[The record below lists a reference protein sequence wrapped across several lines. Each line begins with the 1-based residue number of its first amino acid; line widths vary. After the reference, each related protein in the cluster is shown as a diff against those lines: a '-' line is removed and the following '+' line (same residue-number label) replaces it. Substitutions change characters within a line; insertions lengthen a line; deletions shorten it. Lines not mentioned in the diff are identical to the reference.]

1 MRITSG
7 ILKGREVRVPH
18 TGVRPSQD
26 RLRQSLFSSLGNRL
40 DGWRVLDLFAGA
52 GALGLEA
59 WSRGAAEVCWV
70 ERDPKV
76 FAALRENVERLCGGA
91 GGGATR
97 CVRGDALHIEA
108 LAATLGAFDLVLA
121 DPPYAALA
129 EGRAPEEIL
138 LRDLARFG
146 VCRAGGFFVIET
158 AAETAPPTPPDW
170 EMLRDR
176 AVGGSRWRLYRRSA
190 GQTTA
195 QREREREDV
204 AGDEEQEHHD
214 EQAEAGGNQPH

>member
-7 ILKGREVRVPH
+7 ILKGREVRVPRS
-18 TGVRPSQD
+18 GVRPSQD

-59 WSRGAAEVCWV
+59 WSRGAAAVCWV

-76 FAALRENVERLCGGA
+76 FAVLRENVERLCGGA
-91 GGGATR
+91 GGGVAR

-121 DPPYAALA
+121 DPPYAVLA
-129 EGRAPEEIL
+129 EGRRPEEIL

-146 VCRAGGFFVIET
+146 LCRTGGFFVIET
-158 AAETAPPTPPDW
+158 AAPTAPPTPADW
-170 EMLRDR
+170 ELLRDR
-176 AVGGSRWRLYRRSA
+176 AVGGSRWRLYRRST
-190 GQTTA
+190 GQA
-195 QREREREDV
+195 PAEGEREGEDV
-204 AGDEEQEHHD
+204 AHNEEQEHHN
-214 EQAEAGGNQPH
+214 EQAEAEGQQRG